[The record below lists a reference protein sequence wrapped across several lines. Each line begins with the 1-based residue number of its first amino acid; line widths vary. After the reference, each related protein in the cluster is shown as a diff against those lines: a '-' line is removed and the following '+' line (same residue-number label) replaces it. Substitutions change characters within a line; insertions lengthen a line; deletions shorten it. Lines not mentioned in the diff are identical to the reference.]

1 MATAKA
7 SSSANKR
14 KKTTKAAKAK
24 TTRKRTSAAPK
35 HKPPAKPK
43 LSGGLLTKSL
53 GLEGWERLEPVILA
67 SLASEE
73 PLLLVGR
80 HGAAKSFLLERLAE
94 ALGLEFRFYNASL
107 VNFDD
112 LVGFPVPE
120 EDKRSLR
127 YIGTPTAIW
136 DAEVVFL
143 DEINRTRPELQNKLF
158 PIVHERRVQGV
169 KLDKLRYRWAAM
181 NPPPNE
187 DDDGEAYLGAEPLD
201 PALADRFAFLLPAP
215 EWGELGKEE
224 KRRIL
229 GDQFGGRHEFK
240 VKPQALVAETRRVYV
255 GLQANPPDGLADYL
269 IRLETSLSQA
279 GLYLSTRR
287 VSNLHRNV
295 LAVQAARIVL
305 REAGA
310 GEKDASEVGWEESA
324 LTSLLHSLPQA
335 AGEKGVNRSKVVAA
349 HRQAWEWAK
358 LNDDDPWKAILGVS
372 DPIERLAV
380 ASGLGDK
387 LSDMDVGKVILEAV
401 SSQEKGPLRMVVSL
415 VAYLRFHRD
424 RNVPG
429 TVVETLGKEIGRVLV
444 PFQGESKV
452 RGNGSNFQQV
462 AAQLS
467 NAGKMTNPVKR
478 VRLSYLRNLLYGL
491 LPDGYGG
498 HTPKEV
504 RKYFENLWRKL
515 NLDEAGL
522 EEGAVVEGEAR

>member
-7 SSSANKR
+7 KASASANTR

-24 TTRKRTSAAPK
+24 TTRKRTAADSK
-35 HKPPAKPK
+35 SESPAKPP
-43 LSGGLLTKSL
+43 GGLLTKAL

-143 DEINRTRPELQNKLF
+143 DEINRTKPELQNKLF

-181 NPPPNE
+181 NPPPSE

-215 EWGELGKEE
+215 EWNELGKEE
-224 KRRIL
+224 KSRIL
-229 GDQFGGRHEFK
+229 AEQFSGRHEFK
-240 VKPQALVAETRRVYV
+240 VKPQELVAETRRVYV
-255 GLQANPPDGLADYL
+255 GLQANPPDGLTDYL

-287 VSNLHRNV
+287 VTNLHRNV

-305 REAGA
+305 WETG
-310 GEKDASEVGWEESA
+310 GGGDATEVRWEESA
-324 LTSLLHSLPQA
+324 LTALLHSLPQVA
-335 AGEKGVNRSKVVAA
+335 SESGVDRSKVIAV

-358 LNDDDPWKAILGVS
+358 LHDDDPWKAILATRG
-372 DPIERLAV
+372 PIERLAL
-380 ASGLGDK
+380 AAGLGDK
-387 LSDMDVGKVILEAV
+387 LSDLDVGKVILETV
-401 SSQEKGPLRMVVSL
+401 SSHKRGPVRTVLCL

-424 RNVPG
+424 RNIPG
-429 TVVETLGKEIGRVLV
+429 TVVETLGQEIARVLV
-444 PFQGESKV
+444 PLQGESKV
-452 RGNGSNFQQV
+452 LGNGSNFQQV
-462 AAQLS
+462 AAQLTDS
-467 NAGKMTNPVKR
+467 GEEDTPAQY
-478 VRLSYLRNLLYGL
+478 VRSAYLRNLLYGL
-491 LPDGYGG
+491 LPNEYRNY
-498 HTPKEV
+498 TPAYIANLFG
-504 RKYFENLWRKL
+504 RLWRKL

-522 EEGAVVEGEAR
+522 EPGVGVEGAAK